1 MHRRNSGN
9 PEFRRSAFLG
19 MPTALPAATSMSV
32 KPSAQQG
39 EVVIRVDGVGKMFPM
54 YDTPADRLKQ
64 FLLPRL
70 QRLAGSAPGSYHR
83 EFWALRS
90 VSLSVHRGETV
101 GIIGRN
107 GAGKSTLLQIICG
120 THSPTYGTV
129 ETSGRI
135 AALLELGAG
144 FNPEFSGRENVYLN
158 GAILGLGNAEVDGRI
173 DEIAE
178 FADIGEFL
186 DQPVKTYSSGM
197 FVRLAFA
204 VQACLEPD
212 ILIVD
217 EALSVGDVG
226 FQYKCFKRMEALRRK
241 GVTILMVT
249 HATGQVLEH
258 ADRCIVL
265 DGGEIVQDTT
275 DVLAAVLAYE
285 KGMLAE
291 QAPPVAP
298 PVPGARDRLWDQAS
312 LQAIQAAERNTALG
326 EKRFGSGRAIIAGV
340 SVLRADGTAMD
351 DPAILRPGEDITF
364 RVRVLAAEAIANIA
378 LGLSISK
385 AQGGDVWGDN
395 NLNAGCQIDLS
406 PGERYVDYSVRLPLS
421 SGEYLIHCGLACF
434 SAEEREELDQ
444 RRPMAMLRVW
454 SPRAQVG
461 VVFAPVSV
469 SLPDGPT

>member
-1 MHRRNSGN
+1 
-9 PEFRRSAFLG
+9 
-19 MPTALPAATSMSV
+19 
-32 KPSAQQG
+32 
-39 EVVIRVDGVGKMFPM
+39 MFPI

-64 FLLPRL
+64 FILPRL
-70 QRLAGSAPGSYHR
+70 KRLSGGAPRRYHR
-83 EFWALRS
+83 EFWALRD
-90 VSLSVHRGETV
+90 VSLRVKRGETV

-120 THSPTYGTV
+120 TQSPTFGSVATA
-129 ETSGRI
+129 GRI

-158 GAILGLGNAEVDGRI
+158 GAILGLVNDDVDRKI
-173 DEIAE
+173 EEIAE

-204 VQACLEPD
+204 VQACLEPE

-249 HATGQVLEH
+249 HATGQVLEY

-265 DGGEIVQDTT
+265 DGGEIVHDTT

-291 QAPPVAP
+291 QRPPAGP
-298 PVPGARDRLWDQAS
+298 SRQQRDRCWDLAS
-312 LQAIQAAERNTALG
+312 LQAIQAAERNAALG
-326 EKRFGSGRAIIAGV
+326 EKRFGSGRAIIAEM
-340 SVLRADGTAMD
+340 SILRGDGNPMD
-351 DPAILRPGEDITF
+351 DEPILRSGEEVTF
-364 RVRVLAAEAIANIA
+364 CFRILAAEPIANIA
-378 LGLSISK
+378 LGISMSK
-385 AQGGDVWGDN
+385 AQGSDVWGDN
-395 NLNAGCQIDLS
+395 NLNAGRQIDLAA
-406 PGERYVDYSVRLPLS
+406 GELRVDYTVRLPLS
-421 SGEYLIHCGLACF
+421 SGEYLVHCGLACF
-434 SAEEREELDQ
+434 SADQREELDQ
-444 RRPMAMLRVW
+444 RRPMTTLRIW

-461 VVFAPVSV
+461 VVFAPIAVSV
-469 SLPDGPT
+469 LPGAT